1 MFYKGSKGTRK
12 NWCNVQFFRSK
23 LILWWTTSLSKY
35 TSRSNNYETS
45 LYSERWSISLSCLRS
60 PWLQLDVVLF
70 LQPSAATCVPCHS
83 LCYSVHLKIAGFL
96 LAARCTKHRI
106 NGGLT
111 SEVCSPTGSAA
122 SVSLPPHDTPKGPV
136 LMSWCV
142 RAALVYTLEGSSF
155 RQSSICWVLGR
166 FSYSGW
172 TLVMHYT
179 MYAKSH
185 CEDV

>member
-12 NWCNVQFFRSK
+12 NWCNVQFFQSK

-45 LYSERWSISLSCLRS
+45 LYSERRSISLSCLRS

-111 SEVCSPTGSAA
+111 SECIIATTRYPQRAR
-122 SVSLPPHDTPKGPV
+122 PDV
-136 LMSWCV
+136 LMCPSCFGLYA
-142 RAALVYTLEGSSF
+142 R
-155 RQSSICWVLGR
+155 R
-166 FSYSGW
+166 FQ
-172 TLVMHYT
+172 L
-179 MYAKSH
+179 
-185 CEDV
+185 

>member
-45 LYSERWSISLSCLRS
+45 LYSERRSISLSCLRS

-70 LQPSAATCVPCHS
+70 LQPSAATCVLCHS

-136 LMSWCV
+136 LMCPSCFGLYA
-142 RAALVYTLEGSSF
+142 R
-155 RQSSICWVLGR
+155 R
-166 FSYSGW
+166 FQ
-172 TLVMHYT
+172 L
-179 MYAKSH
+179 
-185 CEDV
+185 